1 MAGGGAN
8 SLIGRAFLQQSGML
22 GNSGVPS
29 YVPPS
34 QLATQK
40 PSSGI
45 NPMISPMPTMRDNF
59 VQPVSPAAPQ
69 MSPFAQQMMQRS
81 MAPQPI
87 MGLPAALMQMQ
98 GQLNRP
104 AMRGPMPQYGTQGNP
119 LAYRPNMAPAME
131 ALNRVRPS
139 VYKTELDNARARI
152 AQYEAEEQARQQAS
166 YDYGWG
172 GGG

>member
-1 MAGGGAN
+1 MAGGGSPIARALGQIN
-8 SLIGRAFLQQSGML
+8 QAESMGRPG
-22 GNSGVPS
+22 

-34 QLATQK
+34 ALSQ
-40 PSSGI
+40 G
-45 NPMISPMPTMRDNF
+45 
-59 VQPVSPAAPQ
+59 PVAQSPAQIAPQ

-139 VYKTELDNARARI
+139 VYKTELDAARERL
-152 AQYEAEEQARQQAS
+152 AQYEAAEQARQQAS
-166 YDYGWG
+166 YDYGYNSG
-172 GGG
+172 GG